1 MKSQHSVPSTNLN
14 PRIFVTRREIENSSS
29 WMERQ
34 LSVPAQLG
42 RAFLHPHYTLSV
54 PSSHTYNTTA
64 LYFIRSAI
72 ILYAGCCCTNIE
84 TISGIIRPP
93 SQTKCN
99 HPSSI
104 SSSLHLF
111 RQVLIYPPLPPCF
124 IHPGLRFTLICG
136 LKGPRL
142 ATAPLRAGL
151 INYPPSAAC

>member
-1 MKSQHSVPSTNLN
+1 
-14 PRIFVTRREIENSSS
+14 
-29 WMERQ
+29 MEPQ
-34 LSVPAQLG
+34 LSVRVECPRPAREGLPPPS
-42 RAFLHPHYTLSV
+42 LHT
-54 PSSHTYNTTA
+54 
-64 LYFIRSAI
+64 ISAI
-72 ILYAGCCCTNIE
+72 IPYLQYDCIVFYPFCHHFIRGLLLYQHRNYQ
-84 TISGIIRPP
+84 RHHPPP